1 MNPRWLQE
9 AVAACKEPYSP
20 SFPRMMNRVW
30 VLLVVHVEPMPQI
43 TPEKVKTWLSKA
55 GLRVDHSYF
64 ERHMHGCMAADG
76 GFGFIFY
83 DSTDEAHVQNFT
95 VAHELGH
102 FVLEYLLPRE
112 RAQLAL
118 GERALQV
125 FDNGHEP
132 SAGEALYSILGG
144 IPLNQDSVM
153 DRSAEGEIER
163 GAIDEAEYRADR
175 VAFELL
181 APAEYVLPRM
191 KGLSREEAVTLLE
204 TQFGLPRLKARA
216 YAHLLLGSENQGFCI
231 RKYLGGE
238 DDE

>member
-1 MNPRWLQE
+1 MQE

-20 SFPRMMNRVW
+20 SFPRVMNRVW
-30 VLLVVHVEPMPQI
+30 VLRVVHVERIPRI
-43 TPEKVKTWLSKA
+43 TPEKVKIWLSKL
-55 GLRVDHSYF
+55 GFRVDHSYF
-64 ERHMHGCMAADG
+64 DRHMHGCMAVG
-76 GFGFIFY
+76 RGFGFIFC

-118 GERALQV
+118 GESALQV
-125 FDNGHEP
+125 FDKGREP
-132 SAGEALYSILGG
+132 SAGDALYSILAGV
-144 IPLNQDSVM
+144 PLQQESVM
-153 DRSAEGEIER
+153 ERSDEGEIER
-163 GAIDEAEYRADR
+163 GTIDEAEYRADR

-181 APAEYVLPRM
+181 APAKYVLPRV
-191 KGLSREEAVTLLE
+191 KGLPRDEAVALLE

-216 YAHLLLGSENQGFCI
+216 YAHLMLGSEHQGFCI
-231 RKYLGGE
+231 RKYLGEE